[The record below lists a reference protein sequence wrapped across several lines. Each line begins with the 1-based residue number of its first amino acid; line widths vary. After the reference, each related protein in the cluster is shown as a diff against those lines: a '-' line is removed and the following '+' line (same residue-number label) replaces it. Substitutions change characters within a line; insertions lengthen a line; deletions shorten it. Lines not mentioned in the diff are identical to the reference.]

1 MTDEELYAAWT
12 AGDRNAGSRLVDR
25 YLRPISRFFAN
36 KVWDGDDAE
45 ELVGSTFEACAR
57 TLGKFRGE
65 CSFRTWLFG
74 IAHNVMRNH
83 ARKRRPGA
91 VELDL
96 ESSAVRDLGPSPRTH
111 VAKRREHTLLLEALR
126 AIPFDH
132 QVVLELAYFE
142 GMSRTD
148 IAAVLGL
155 PAGTV
160 ASRMRRADE
169 LLRAALASLA
179 QDERQLRSTSDGL
192 AAWAQELRE
201 RLGRQ
206 AT

>member
-192 AAWAQELRE
+192 AAWAHELRE